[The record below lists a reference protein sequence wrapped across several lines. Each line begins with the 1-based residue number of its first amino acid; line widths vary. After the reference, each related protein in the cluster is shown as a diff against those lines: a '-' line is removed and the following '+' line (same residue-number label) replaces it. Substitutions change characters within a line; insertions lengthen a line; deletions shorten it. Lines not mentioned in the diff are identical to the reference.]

1 MMRVPDPMWKTNPDY
16 VADCTF
22 GERFLPD
29 DELDEDEFEE
39 EDDYFCGW
47 DDRII

>member
-1 MMRVPDPMWKTNPDY
+1 MMRVPDPMWKTDPDY

-29 DELDEDEFEE
+29 DELDEHEFDE
-39 EDDYFCGW
+39 EDDPNGE
-47 DDRII
+47 R